1 MKMSRQQIV
10 DLLRRTG
17 YSPVADLAEREL
29 PDPVDL
35 EEVIEFATKHG
46 ITRDDLISQ
55 MGGSP

>member
-1 MKMSRQQIV
+1 MN
-10 DLLRRTG
+10 RTG
-17 YSPVADLAEREL
+17 HARVADLAEREL

-35 EEVIEFATKHG
+35 DDVIAFGTKHG